1 MTRAFAL
8 LAGLAFVAS
17 AAAQTGPSGERAT
30 LVDNASVIVERFH
43 LPAGAVQRL
52 AGGLEPALIVQ
63 LTQGDIDLTIGSQ
76 RASGPREAGSIAFV
90 PPRTPQSARNI
101 AQRGATDVGVIRF
114 RPGRTPAPSM
124 PEVPGA
130 GAPGVGNDAPPGI
143 TRTPLLD
150 NAETR
155 VVRVQFSPEGREPVH
170 THPYDLIT
178 LQISSGRV
186 EILDGDAKS
195 TENREPGF
203 TKFVP
208 RDRQHAYA
216 SADAKPFE
224 ILSVAIK

>member
-1 MTRAFAL
+1 MTR
-8 LAGLAFVAS
+8 GLAL
-17 AAAQTGPSGERAT
+17 AAVIVFAQPGPSGERTT
-30 LVDNASVIVERFH
+30 LVDNASVIVERFR
-43 LPAGAVQRL
+43 LAPGAVQRL
-52 AGGLEPALIVQ
+52 ASGLEPALIVQ

-101 AQRGATDVGVIRF
+101 AQRGTTDVVVVRF

-124 PEVPGA
+124 PSV
-130 GAPGVGNDAPPGI
+130 DAPPGI

-155 VVRVQFSPEGREPVH
+155 VVRVEFSMTGREPVH

-178 LQISSGRV
+178 LQISPGRV
-186 EILDGDAKS
+186 EILDGEAK
-195 TENREPGF
+195 TTDTREAGF
-203 TKFVP
+203 AKFVP

-216 SADAKPFE
+216 SADAKPFD